1 MSQAEG
7 KVPASLQ
14 AGSIV
19 SGEAVGEIAQPVEK
33 LQILLT
39 NDSCRFVDERKLV
52 GKSVRGTKSLN
63 SYLGPAP
70 ELESLSLSLP
80 LTA

>member
-7 KVPASLQ
+7 KAQVSLQ
-14 AGSIV
+14 AGSTV

-33 LQILLT
+33 LQILHT
-39 NDSCRFVDERKLV
+39 NDSRRFVDERKLV

-63 SYLGPAP
+63 SCSGPAP
-70 ELESLSLSLP
+70 ERESLSLSLP